1 MSERIRGSYAN
12 ALYKS
17 TYTLLCISHKAYA
30 AIFIW
35 GKLKIRGIDV
45 AMVSRFVRLCVRVWN
60 AWLKLIKWFPYT
72 VRDGRTRNNKLLLGC
87 TIFLAW
93 PTLSDH
99 GSNVFTKRF
108 TNIDVIGR
116 IVLSPIYNV
125 FVDFEVFAIA
135 LLLMLSSEVLVSDV
149 LK

>member
-45 AMVSRFVRLCVRVWN
+45 AMVSRFVRLCVRVLECMTEIN
-60 AWLKLIKWFPYT
+60 Q
-72 VRDGRTRNNKLLLGC
+72 
-87 TIFLAW
+87 
-93 PTLSDH
+93 
-99 GSNVFTKRF
+99 
-108 TNIDVIGR
+108 VIPVYR
-116 IVLSPIYNV
+116 
-125 FVDFEVFAIA
+125 A
-135 LLLMLSSEVLVSDV
+135 
-149 LK
+149 